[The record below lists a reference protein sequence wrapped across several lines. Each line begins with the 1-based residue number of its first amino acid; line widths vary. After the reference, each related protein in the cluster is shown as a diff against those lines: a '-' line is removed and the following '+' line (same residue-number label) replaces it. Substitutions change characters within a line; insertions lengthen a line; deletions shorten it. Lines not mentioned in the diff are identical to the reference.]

1 MSLES
6 SLLQNVTA
14 IALIGTQ
21 RQPFT
26 PISTDG
32 NLGQL
37 LASVDTT
44 NQEAALLSTVA
55 IATMYQQAGR
65 LPITNY
71 ELRIIEPCELDDLPR
86 CSDRTGYYL
95 SLMLNGEQTQL
106 LPELLDRLADLGQ
119 RVHETSLPSLL
130 DLGKRQSDVREA
142 IAKVLGK
149 RGQWLAAQNPEWNYV
164 ASEDE
169 VVWETGSKAA
179 RLIWLTKLRRQEPDQ
194 ARQLLEST
202 WKQESASDRT
212 AFLEVLGTGL
222 SMADEPFLEALLDD
236 RSKEVRRVTVELL
249 TCLPES
255 RFCQRAI
262 ARVQNLIKLH
272 HDGNQPYFTVDLPE
286 VHTPEMLRDGIEA
299 KSNDNQNNNQVGDR
313 ASWLLKM
320 LTSTPLSFW
329 NQHLAMS
336 TEDLVKTANHAQ
348 SDRLILQGWIAEAQ
362 KTGDL
367 VWLQAFVEFSQED
380 VVNRIAGKPL
390 ADSLI
395 LDSQQKA
402 AEIHLL
408 KNPDLAFSNLFKS
421 LLFRNKT
428 IWNEEVSAIVLDL
441 IICTLERFINTSQLT
456 SHYWGVSEF
465 IRDAAKYMASSQIP
479 SAKDKALDISQ
490 RLQDLSLES
499 ENKQE
504 LRELEYAQTTLHKS
518 IKQFVDLLQIRQEML
533 ESITGEGVSL

>member
-1 MSLES
+1 MSEPSVLKTI
-6 SLLQNVTA
+6 TA
-14 IALIGTQ
+14 TALIGTQ

-44 NQEAALLSTVA
+44 NQESALLSTVA

-71 ELRIIEPCELDDLPR
+71 ELRIIEPCELEDLPR

-95 SLMLNGEQTQL
+95 SLMFNGEHQQL
-106 LPELLDRLADLGQ
+106 LPELLDRLAELGQ
-119 RVHETSLPSLL
+119 RIHETSLPSLL

-169 VVWETGSKAA
+169 AVWEMGSKAA
-179 RLIWLTKLRRQEPDQ
+179 RLMWLTKLRRQEPDQ

-222 SMADEPFLEALLDD
+222 SIADEPFLEALIDD
-236 RSKEVRRVTVELL
+236 RSKEVRRVTVDLL

-299 KSNDNQNNNQVGDR
+299 KSNDNQVGDR

-329 NQHLAMS
+329 NQHLVMS
-336 TEDLVKTANHAQ
+336 TEDLVKAANHSQ
-348 SDRLILQGWIAEAQ
+348 SDRLILQGWIAAAQ
-362 KTGDL
+362 KTGNL
-367 VWLQAFVEFSQED
+367 VWLQALVEFSQEEG
-380 VVNRIAGKPL
+380 VNRIAGQPL

-395 LDSQQKA
+395 LDFQQQA

-421 LLFRNKT
+421 LLFRHKT

-441 IICTLERFINTSQLT
+441 IISTLERFINTSQLT

-479 SAKDKALDISQ
+479 SAKDKALDVSQ

-504 LRELEYAQTTLHKS
+504 LKELEYAQTTLHKS

>member
-1 MSLES
+1 MSEPS
-6 SLLQNVTA
+6 ILQTITA
-14 IALIGTQ
+14 TALIGTQ

-26 PISTDG
+26 SISTDG
-32 NLGQL
+32 NLGKL
-37 LASVDTT
+37 LASIDTT
-44 NQEAALLSTVA
+44 NQEAALLSTVT
-55 IATMYQQAGR
+55 IVTMYQQAGQ
-65 LPITNY
+65 LPPQDSSP
-71 ELRIIEPCELDDLPR
+71 LPEPCELEDLPR

-130 DLGKRQSDVREA
+130 DLGKRQSDLREA

-169 VVWETGSKAA
+169 SVWETGSKAA
-179 RLIWLTKLRRQEPDQ
+179 RLMWLTKLRRQEPDQ

-212 AFLEVLGTGL
+212 AFLEVLITNL

-236 RSKEVRRVTVELL
+236 RSKEVRRVTVDLL

-262 ARVQNLIKLH
+262 ARVENFIKLQH
-272 HDGNQPYFTVDLPE
+272 EGNQQYFTVDLPE
-286 VHTPEMLRDGIEA
+286 SHTPEMLRDGIEA
-299 KSNDNQNNNQVGDR
+299 KSNDSQLGDR

-329 NQHLAMS
+329 SQHFTLS
-336 TEDLVKTANHAQ
+336 IEDLVKTANHSQ
-348 SDRLILQGWIAEAQ
+348 SDHLILQGWIAAAQ
-362 KTGDL
+362 KTGNL
-367 VWLQAFVEFSQED
+367 VWLQALVEFSELD
-380 VVNRIAGKPL
+380 EVNCIAGQPL

-395 LDSQQKA
+395 LDSQKQA
-402 AEIHLL
+402 AAIHLL
-408 KNPDLAFSNLFKS
+408 KNPNLAFSTLFKS

-428 IWNEEVSAIVLDL
+428 IWDEEVSAIVLEV
-441 IICTLERFINTSQLT
+441 IITTLERFIITSQLT
-456 SHYWGVSEF
+456 SHYWGISEF
-465 IRDAAKYMASSQIP
+465 IRDAARYIAPSLIP
-479 SAKDKALDISQ
+479 TAKDQALAVSQ
-490 RLQDLSLES
+490 RLQELSLES
-499 ENKQE
+499 ENKKE
-504 LRELEYAQTTLHKS
+504 LRELEYTQTTLHKS

>member
-6 SLLQNVTA
+6 SLLQTITA
-14 IALIGTQ
+14 TALIGTQ

-37 LASVDTT
+37 LANVDAT

-55 IATMYQQAGR
+55 IATMYQQAGQ
-65 LPITNY
+65 LPITNHQ
-71 ELRIIEPCELDDLPR
+71 LPIPEPCELEDLPC

-95 SLMLNGEQTQL
+95 SLMLNGEHQQL
-106 LPELLDRLADLGQ
+106 LPELLERLADLGQ

-130 DLGKRQSDVREA
+130 DLGKRQSDLREA
-142 IAKVLGK
+142 ISQVLGK

-169 VVWETGSKAA
+169 TVWETGSKAA
-179 RLIWLTKLRRQEPDQ
+179 RLMWLTKLRRQEPDQ

-222 SMADEPFLEALLDD
+222 SMADEPFLEELLDD
-236 RSKEVRRVTVELL
+236 RSKEVRRVTVDLL

-262 ARVQNLIKLH
+262 ARVQDLIKLQH
-272 HDGNQPYFTVDLPE
+272 EGNQQYFTVDLPE

-299 KSNDNQNNNQVGDR
+299 KSNDSQVGDR

-329 NQHLAMS
+329 NQHLTMS
-336 TEDLVKTANHAQ
+336 IEDLVKTANHSQ
-348 SDRLILQGWIAEAQ
+348 SDRLILQGWIAAAQ
-362 KTGDL
+362 KTGNL
-367 VWLQAFVEFSQED
+367 VWLQALVEFSQEEE
-380 VVNRIAGKPL
+380 VNRIAGQPL
-390 ADSLI
+390 VDSLI
-395 LDSQQKA
+395 LDSQQQDA
-402 AEIHLL
+402 AIHLL
-408 KNPDLAFSNLFKS
+408 KNSDLAFSNLFKS
-421 LLFRNKT
+421 LLFRNKA
-428 IWNEEVSAIVLDL
+428 IWNEELSAIVLEV
-441 IICTLERFINTSQLT
+441 IITTLDRFITTSQLI
-456 SHYWGVSEF
+456 SNYWNISEF
-465 IRDAAKYMASSQIP
+465 IRDAAKYIAPSLIL
-479 SAKDKALDISQ
+479 SAKDQALDVIQ
-490 RLQDLSLES
+490 GLQNLTLDS
-499 ENKQE
+499 ENKRE
-504 LRELEYAQTTLHKS
+504 LRELEYTQTTLHKS
-518 IKQFVDLLQIRQEML
+518 IKQFVDLLQIRQEMF
-533 ESITGEGVSL
+533 ESITNFTWKS

>member
-1 MSLES
+1 MSEPS
-6 SLLQNVTA
+6 ILQTVTA
-14 IALIGTQ
+14 TALIGTQ

-26 PISTDG
+26 PIITDG

-55 IATMYQQAGR
+55 IATMYQQAGQ
-65 LPITNY
+65 LP
-71 ELRIIEPCELDDLPR
+71 LQDSSPLPEPCELEDLPR

-95 SLMLNGEQTQL
+95 SLMFSGEHQQL

-164 ASEDE
+164 ASEGE
-169 VVWETGSKAA
+169 SAWETGSKAA
-179 RLIWLTKLRRQEPDQ
+179 RLMWLTKLRRQEPDQ

-236 RSKEVRRVTVELL
+236 RSKEVRRVTVDLL

-262 ARVQNLIKLH
+262 ARIQNLIKLQRE
-272 HDGNQPYFTVDLPE
+272 GNQQYFTVDLPE

-299 KSNDNQNNNQVGDR
+299 KSNDSQNNQIGDR

-329 NQHLAMS
+329 NQPFWNQPLAMS
-336 TEDLVKTANHAQ
+336 IEDLVKAANHSQ
-348 SDRLILQGWIAEAQ
+348 SDRLILQGWITAAQ

-367 VWLQAFVEFSQED
+367 VWLQALVEFSQEEE
-380 VVNRIAGKPL
+380 VNRIAGQPL
-390 ADSLI
+390 ADSFI
-395 LDSQQKA
+395 LDFQQQA

-421 LLFRNKT
+421 LLFRHKT
-428 IWNEEVSAIVLDL
+428 IWNEEVSAIILEVIITTLD
-441 IICTLERFINTSQLT
+441 RFITTSQLI
-456 SHYWGVSEF
+456 SNYWNISEF
-465 IRDAAKYMASSQIP
+465 IRDAAKYMAPSLIP
-479 SAKDKALDISQ
+479 VAKEQALAVSQ
-490 RLQDLSLES
+490 RLQDLTLDP
-499 ENKQE
+499 ENK
-504 LRELEYAQTTLHKS
+504 REHREWEYMQTTLHKS

-533 ESITGEGVSL
+533 ESII

>member
-32 NLGQL
+32 KLGQL
-37 LASVDTT
+37 LVNVDTT

-55 IATMYQQAGR
+55 IVTIYQQAGQ
-65 LPITNY
+65 LPVTNHQ
-71 ELRIIEPCELDDLPR
+71 LAIPEPCELDDLPR

-95 SLMLNGEQTQL
+95 SLMLSGEHQQL

-130 DLGKRQSDVREA
+130 DLGKRQSDLREA

-169 VVWETGSKAA
+169 SAWETGSKAA
-179 RLIWLTKLRRQEPDQ
+179 RLMWLTKLRRQEPDR

-212 AFLEVLGTGL
+212 AFLEVLETGL

-236 RSKEVRRVTVELL
+236 RSKEVRRVTIDLL

-262 ARVQNLIKLH
+262 ARVQNFIKLQSE
-272 HDGNQPYFTVDLPE
+272 GNQPYFTVDLPE
-286 VHTPEMLRDGIEA
+286 AHTPEMLRDGIEA
-299 KSNDNQNNNQVGDR
+299 KSNDNQNNQMGDR

-329 NQHLAMS
+329 SQPFWNQPLAMS
-336 TEDLVKTANHAQ
+336 MEDLVKTANHSK
-348 SDRLILQGWIAEAQ
+348 SDRLILQGWIAAAQ
-362 KTGDL
+362 KTGNL
-367 VWLQAFVEFSQED
+367 VWLQALVEFSQEEG
-380 VVNRIAGKPL
+380 VNRIAGQPL

-395 LDSQQKA
+395 LDFQQQA
-402 AEIHLL
+402 AVIHLL

-428 IWNEEVSAIVLDL
+428 IWNEEVSAIVLEV
-441 IICTLERFINTSQLT
+441 IITTLDRFITTSQLI
-456 SHYWGVSEF
+456 SNYWGISEF
-465 IRDAAKYMASSQIP
+465 IRDAVKYIYPSLISAAKEQ
-479 SAKDKALDISQ
+479 ALDISQ
-490 RLQDLSLES
+490 RLQDLLNLES
-499 ENKQE
+499 E
-504 LRELEYAQTTLHKS
+504 LHKS
-518 IKQFVDLLQIRQEML
+518 IKQFADLLQIRQEML
-533 ESITGEGVSL
+533 ESII

>member
-1 MSLES
+1 MSEPS
-6 SLLQNVTA
+6 ILQTITA
-14 IALIGTQ
+14 NALIGTQ

-37 LASVDTT
+37 LANVDTT
-44 NQEAALLSTVA
+44 NQEAALLSTAA
-55 IATMYQQAGR
+55 IVTMYQQAGQ
-65 LPITNY
+65 LPITNHQ
-71 ELRIIEPCELDDLPR
+71 LPIPEPCELDDLPH

-95 SLMLNGEQTQL
+95 SLMLNGEHQQL

-164 ASEDE
+164 ASDDE
-169 VVWETGSKAA
+169 SVWETGSKAA
-179 RLIWLTKLRRQEPDQ
+179 RLMWLTKLRRQEPDQ

-212 AFLEVLGTGL
+212 AFLEVLTTNL

-236 RSKEVRRVTVELL
+236 RSKEVRRVTVDLL
-249 TCLPES
+249 TGLPES

-262 ARVQNLIKLH
+262 ARVQDLIKLQH
-272 HDGNQPYFTVDLPE
+272 EGNQKYFTVDLPE

-299 KSNDNQNNNQVGDR
+299 KSNDTQNNNQIGDR

-329 NQHLAMS
+329 SQHLAMS
-336 TEDLVKTANHAQ
+336 MEDLVKAANHSQ
-348 SDRLILQGWIAEAQ
+348 SDRLILQGWIAAAQ
-362 KTGDL
+362 KTGNL
-367 VWLQAFVEFSQED
+367 VWLQALVEFSEQEE
-380 VVNRIAGKPL
+380 VNRIASQPL

-395 LDSQQKA
+395 LDSQQQA
-402 AEIHLL
+402 AAIHLL

-421 LLFRNKT
+421 LLFRNIK
-428 IWNEEVSAIVLDL
+428 IWNEEVSAIVLEV
-441 IICTLERFINTSQLT
+441 IITTLDRFITTSQLT

-465 IRDAAKYMASSQIP
+465 IRDAAKHIAP
-479 SAKDKALDISQ
+479 SLMPAAKEQALDVSQ
-490 RLQDLSLES
+490 RLQEHSLES
-499 ENKQE
+499 ENKKE
-504 LRELEYAQTTLHKS
+504 FREWEYMQATLLKS
-518 IKQFVDLLQIRQEML
+518 IKQFVDLLQIRQEMN
-533 ESITGEGVSL
+533 E

>member
-32 NLGQL
+32 KLGQL
-37 LASVDTT
+37 LVNVDTT

-55 IATMYQQAGR
+55 IVTIYQQAGQ
-65 LPITNY
+65 LPVTNHQ
-71 ELRIIEPCELDDLPR
+71 LAIPEPCELDDLPR

-95 SLMLNGEQTQL
+95 SLMLSGEHQQL

-130 DLGKRQSDVREA
+130 DLGKRQSDLREA

-169 VVWETGSKAA
+169 SAWETGSKAA
-179 RLIWLTKLRRQEPDQ
+179 RLMWLTKLRRQEPDR

-212 AFLEVLGTGL
+212 AFLEVLETGL

-236 RSKEVRRVTVELL
+236 RSKEVRRVTIDLL

-262 ARVQNLIKLH
+262 ARVQNFIKLQSE
-272 HDGNQPYFTVDLPE
+272 GNQPYFTVDLPE
-286 VHTPEMLRDGIEA
+286 AHTPEMLRDGIEA
-299 KSNDNQNNNQVGDR
+299 KSNDNQNNQMGDR

-329 NQHLAMS
+329 SQPFWNQPLAMS
-336 TEDLVKTANHAQ
+336 MEDLVKTANHSK
-348 SDRLILQGWIAEAQ
+348 SDRLILQGWIAAAQ

-367 VWLQAFVEFSQED
+367 VWLQALVEFSQEEG
-380 VVNRIAGKPL
+380 VNRIAGQPL

-395 LDSQQKA
+395 LDFQQQA
-402 AEIHLL
+402 AVIHLL

-428 IWNEEVSAIVLDL
+428 IWNEEVSAIVLEV
-441 IICTLERFINTSQLT
+441 IITTLDRFITTSQLI
-456 SHYWGVSEF
+456 SNYWGISEF
-465 IRDAAKYMASSQIP
+465 IRDAAKYIAPSLIP
-479 SAKDKALDISQ
+479 AAKVQALAVSQ
-490 RLQDLSLES
+490 RLQELTLDS
-499 ENKQE
+499 ENKKE
-504 LRELEYAQTTLHKS
+504 HREWEYMQTTLHKS

-533 ESITGEGVSL
+533 ESII

>member
-1 MSLES
+1 MSEPS
-6 SLLQNVTA
+6 VLQTITA
-14 IALIGTQ
+14 TALIGTQ

-55 IATMYQQAGR
+55 IATMYQQAGQ
-65 LPITNY
+65 LP
-71 ELRIIEPCELDDLPR
+71 LQDSSPLPEPCELEDLPC

-106 LPELLDRLADLGQ
+106 LPELLDRLAEIGQ

-130 DLGKRQSDVREA
+130 DLGKRQSDVREE

-169 VVWETGSKAA
+169 AVWETGSKAA
-179 RLIWLTKLRRQEPDQ
+179 RLMWLTKLRRQEPDQ

-212 AFLEVLGTGL
+212 AFLESFSNNLG
-222 SMADEPFLEALLDD
+222 MADEPFLEALLDD
-236 RSKEVRRVTVELL
+236 RSKEVRRVTVDLL

-262 ARVQNLIKLH
+262 ASVQDLIKLQH
-272 HDGNQPYFTVDLPE
+272 EGNQQYFTVDLPE
-286 VHTPEMLRDGIEA
+286 AHTPEMLRDGIEA
-299 KSNDNQNNNQVGDR
+299 KSNDNQNNQIGDR

-320 LTSTPLSFW
+320 LTSTPLFFW

-336 TEDLVKTANHAQ
+336 IEDLVKAANHSQ
-348 SDRLILQGWIAEAQ
+348 SDRLLLQGWIAAAQ

-367 VWLQAFVEFSQED
+367 VWLQALAEFSQEEE
-380 VVNRIAGKPL
+380 VNRIAGQPL
-390 ADSLI
+390 AASLI
-395 LDSQQKA
+395 LDFQPQA

-441 IICTLERFINTSQLT
+441 IISTLERFINTSQLT

-465 IRDAAKYMASSQIP
+465 IRDAAKYMASPQIP
-479 SAKDKALDISQ
+479 SAKDKALDVSQ
-490 RLQDLSLES
+490 RLQDLRLES

>member
-1 MSLES
+1 MNES
-6 SLLQNVTA
+6 SIFQTITA
-14 IALIGTQ
+14 TALIGTQ
-21 RQPFT
+21 RQAFT

-32 NLGQL
+32 KLGQL

-44 NQEAALLSTVA
+44 NQESALLSTVA
-55 IATMYQQAGR
+55 IATMYQQAGQ
-65 LPITNY
+65 LPITNHQ
-71 ELRIIEPCELDDLPR
+71 LPIPQPCELEDLPR
-86 CSDRTGYYL
+86 CGDRINYYL
-95 SLMLNGEQTQL
+95 SLMMNGEQTQL
-106 LPELLDRLADLGQ
+106 LPELLDRLAALGQ

-130 DLGKRQSDVREA
+130 DLGKRQSDLREA

-169 VVWETGSKAA
+169 SVWETGSKAA
-179 RLIWLTKLRRQEPDQ
+179 RLMWLSQSRRQEPNQ

-212 AFLEVLGTGL
+212 AFLESFSDNL

-236 RSKEVRRVTVELL
+236 RSKEVRRITVDLL

-262 ARVQNLIKLH
+262 ARVQDLIKLQR
-272 HDGNQPYFTVDLPE
+272 DGNQPYFTVDLPE
-286 VHTPEMLRDGIEA
+286 AHTLEMLRDGIEA
-299 KSNDNQNNNQVGDR
+299 KSNDHQNNNQIGDR

-329 NQHLAMS
+329 NQHLVMS
-336 TEDLVKTANHAQ
+336 TEDLVKAANHSQ
-348 SDRLILQGWIAEAQ
+348 SDRLLLQGWIAAAQ
-362 KTGDL
+362 KTGNL
-367 VWLQAFVEFSQED
+367 VWLQALAEFSQEES
-380 VVNRIAGKPL
+380 VNRIAGQPL

-395 LDSQQKA
+395 LDFQQQA

-421 LLFRNKT
+421 LLFRHKT
-428 IWNEEVSAIVLDL
+428 IWNEEVSAIVLEV
-441 IICTLERFINTSQLT
+441 IITTLDRFITTSQLI
-456 SHYWGVSEF
+456 SNYWGISEF
-465 IRDAAKYMASSQIP
+465 IRDAAKYIAPSLIP
-479 SAKDKALDISQ
+479 AAKEQALAVSQ
-490 RLQDLSLES
+490 RLQDLTLDS
-499 ENKQE
+499 ENKKE
-504 LRELEYAQTTLHKS
+504 HREWEYMQTTLHKS

-533 ESITGEGVSL
+533 ESII

>member
-1 MSLES
+1 MNES

-32 NLGQL
+32 KLGQL

-55 IATMYQQAGR
+55 IATMYQQAGQ

-95 SLMLNGEQTQL
+95 SLMLSGEHLQL
-106 LPELLDRLADLGQ
+106 LPELLDCLADLGQ

-130 DLGKRQSDVREA
+130 DLGKRQSDVCEA

-149 RGQWLAAQNPEWNYV
+149 RGQWLAAQNSEWNYV
-164 ASEDE
+164 ASEDDS
-169 VVWETGSKAA
+169 VWETGSKAA
-179 RLIWLTKLRRQEPDQ
+179 RLMWLSQLRRQDPDQ
-194 ARQLLEST
+194 ARQLVEST

-212 AFLEVLGTGL
+212 AFLESFSNNL
-222 SMADEPFLEALLDD
+222 SMADEPFLESLLDD
-236 RSKEVRRVTVELL
+236 RSKEVRRVTVDLL

-262 ARVQNLIKLH
+262 ARVQDFIKLQRE
-272 HDGNQPYFTVDLPE
+272 GNQQYFTVDLPE

-299 KSNDNQNNNQVGDR
+299 KSNDNQMGDR

-329 NQHLAMS
+329 NQPFWNEPLAMS
-336 TEDLVKTANHAQ
+336 IEDLVKMANHSQ
-348 SDRLILQGWIAEAQ
+348 SDRLILQGWIASAQ
-362 KTGDL
+362 KTGNL
-367 VWLQAFVEFSQED
+367 VWLQALVEFSQEEG
-380 VVNRIAGKPL
+380 VNRIAGQPL

-395 LDSQQKA
+395 LDSQQQA
-402 AEIHLL
+402 AAIHLL

-421 LLFRNKT
+421 LLFKNKT
-428 IWNEEVSAIVLDL
+428 IWNEEVSAIVLE
-441 IICTLERFINTSQLT
+441 IIITTLDRFIKISQLT
-456 SHYWGVSEF
+456 SHYWGISEF
-465 IRDAAKYMASSQIP
+465 IRDAAKYIAPSLIP
-479 SAKDKALDISQ
+479 VAKDQALAVSQ
-490 RLQDLSLES
+490 RLQELSLES
-499 ENKQE
+499 DNKKE
-504 LRELEYAQTTLHKS
+504 LREWEYTQTTLHKS
-518 IKQFVDLLQIRQEML
+518 IKQFIDLLQIRQEML
-533 ESITGEGVSL
+533 ESIV

>member
-1 MSLES
+1 MSVPS
-6 SLLQNVTA
+6 VLQTITA
-14 IALIGTQ
+14 TALIGTQ

-55 IATMYQQAGR
+55 IATMYQQAGQ
-65 LPITNY
+65 LP
-71 ELRIIEPCELDDLPR
+71 LQDSSPLPEPCELEDLPR

-95 SLMLNGEQTQL
+95 SLMFSGEHQQL
-106 LPELLDRLADLGQ
+106 LPELLDRLAELGQ
-119 RVHETSLPSLL
+119 RVNETSLPSLL

-169 VVWETGSKAA
+169 AVWETGSKAA
-179 RLIWLTKLRRQEPDQ
+179 RLMWLTKLRRKEPDQ

-236 RSKEVRRVTVELL
+236 RSKEVRRVTVDLL
-249 TCLPES
+249 NCLPES

-262 ARVQNLIKLH
+262 VRVQNFIKLH

-299 KSNDNQNNNQVGDR
+299 KSKYSDVGDR
-313 ASWLLKM
+313 AFWLLQD
-320 LTSTPLSFW
+320 LIATPLKFW
-329 NQHLAMS
+329 NDIFSMTTAGLIQAAKHSKSDPLMMRGWALAA
-336 TEDLVKTANHAQ
+336 KQ
-348 SDRLILQGWIAEAQ
+348 R
-362 KTGDL
+362 GDL
-367 VWLQAFVEFSQED
+367 VWIRSLLSYNKKRSEVINIISSTTPKAINRALLAPEQQEARLQM
-380 VVNRIAGKPL
+380 I
-390 ADSLI
+390 
-395 LDSQQKA
+395 
-402 AEIHLL
+402 
-408 KNPDLAFSNLFKS
+408 KNPDLAFREIHNI
-421 LLFRNKT
+421 LLFSDHSPELTQAVLEFIVTMIENCIHDFQNAGRNY
-428 IWNEEVSAIVLDL
+428 WNVCEFIRRSSTYIVPSLISEAISKMNEINQKFEDWRNNAEQE
-441 IICTLERFINTSQLT
+441 TLKERDYINTSMQN
-456 SHYWGVSEF
+456 S
-465 IRDAAKYMASSQIP
+465 
-479 SAKDKALDISQ
+479 ISQ
-490 RLQDLSLES
+490 LIEALQL
-499 ENKQE
+499 
-504 LRELEYAQTTLHKS
+504 
-518 IKQFVDLLQIRQEML
+518 RQEML
-533 ESITGEGVSL
+533 ESITGDGVSL

>member
-6 SLLQNVTA
+6 SLLQTITA
-14 IALIGTQ
+14 TALIGTQ

-26 PISTDG
+26 PITTDG

-37 LASVDTT
+37 LANIDTT

-55 IATMYQQAGR
+55 IVTMYQQAGQ
-65 LPITNY
+65 LPITNHQ
-71 ELRIIEPCELDDLPR
+71 LQITDPCELDDLPR

-95 SLMLNGEQTQL
+95 SLMLNGEHQQL
-106 LPELLDRLADLGQ
+106 LPELLDCLADLGQ

-142 IAKVLGK
+142 IVKVLGK

-179 RLIWLTKLRRQEPDQ
+179 RLMWLTKLRRQEPVQ

-236 RSKEVRRVTVELL
+236 RSKEVRRVTVDLL
-249 TCLPES
+249 TCLSES

-262 ARVQNLIKLH
+262 ARVQNLVKLQNE
-272 HDGNQPYFTVDLPE
+272 GNQPYFTVDLPE
-286 VHTPEMLRDGIEA
+286 VHTPEMLRDGIES
-299 KSNDNQNNNQVGDR
+299 KSNDTQIGDR

-329 NQHLAMS
+329 YQHLARSM
-336 TEDLVKTANHAQ
+336 EDLVKAANHSQ
-348 SDRLILQGWIAEAQ
+348 SDRLILQGWIAAAQ

-367 VWLQAFVEFSQED
+367 VWLQALVEFSQEEE
-380 VVNRIAGKPL
+380 VNRIAGQPL
-390 ADSLI
+390 AESLI
-395 LDSQQKA
+395 LDSQQQA
-402 AEIHLL
+402 AAIHLL
-408 KNPDLAFSNLFKS
+408 KNSDLAFSNLFKS

-428 IWNEEVSAIVLDL
+428 IWNEEVSEIVLEV
-441 IICTLERFINTSQLT
+441 IITTLERFITTSQLT
-456 SHYWGVSEF
+456 SHYWGISEF
-465 IRDAAKYMASSQIP
+465 VRDAAKYISLSLIP
-479 SAKDKALDISQ
+479 AAKEQALEVSQ
-490 RLQDLSLES
+490 RLQEFTLDS
-499 ENKQE
+499 ENKRE
-504 LRELEYAQTTLHKS
+504 LRELEYMQTTLHKS

-533 ESITGEGVSL
+533 ESISEYSFDRF

>member
-1 MSLES
+1 MSEPS
-6 SLLQNVTA
+6 ILQTITA
-14 IALIGTQ
+14 TALIGTQ

-32 NLGQL
+32 NLGKL
-37 LASVDTT
+37 LANVDAT
-44 NQEAALLSTVA
+44 NQEAALLSTVV
-55 IATMYQQAGR
+55 IVTMYQQAGQ
-65 LPITNY
+65 LAITNC

-95 SLMLNGEQTQL
+95 SLMLSGEHQQL

-169 VVWETGSKAA
+169 SAWETGSKAA
-179 RLIWLTKLRRQEPDQ
+179 RLMWLTKLRRQEPDQ

-222 SMADEPFLEALLDD
+222 SMADEPFLESLLDD
-236 RSKEVRRVTVELL
+236 RSKEVRRVTVDLL

-255 RFCQRAI
+255 RFCERAI
-262 ARVQNLIKLH
+262 ARVQNLVKLQH
-272 HDGNQPYFTVDLPE
+272 EGNQPYFTVDLPE
-286 VHTPEMLRDGIEA
+286 AHTPEMLRDGIEA
-299 KSNDNQNNNQVGDR
+299 KSNDSQNNQIGDR

-336 TEDLVKTANHAQ
+336 IEDLVKAANHAQ
-348 SDRLILQGWIAEAQ
+348 SDRLLLQGWIAAAQ
-362 KTGDL
+362 KTGNL
-367 VWLQAFVEFSQED
+367 VWLQALVEFSQEEQ
-380 VVNRIAGKPL
+380 VNRIAGQPL

-395 LDSQQKA
+395 LDAQQQA
-402 AEIHLL
+402 AAIHLI

-441 IICTLERFINTSQLT
+441 IISTLERFINTSQLT
-456 SHYWGVSEF
+456 SHYWGISEF
-465 IRDAAKYMASSQIP
+465 IRDAAKYISPSLIP
-479 SAKDKALDISQ
+479 MAKDQAFVISR
-490 RLQDLSLES
+490 RLQEHSLES

-533 ESITGEGVSL
+533 KSITGEGVSL

>member
-6 SLLQNVTA
+6 SLLQNITA

-21 RQPFT
+21 RQPFI

-32 NLGQL
+32 NLGKL

-55 IATMYQQAGR
+55 IVTMYQQAGQ

-71 ELRIIEPCELDDLPR
+71 ELRIIEPCELEDFPH

-95 SLMLNGEQTQL
+95 SLMLNGEHQQL

-130 DLGKRQSDVREA
+130 DLGKRQSDLREA
-142 IAKVLGK
+142 ISKVLGK
-149 RGQWLAAQNPEWNYV
+149 RGHWLAAQNPEWNYV

-169 VVWETGSKAA
+169 SAWETGSKAA
-179 RLIWLTKLRRQEPDQ
+179 RLMWLTKLRRQEPEQ

-212 AFLEVLGTGL
+212 AFLESFSNNL
-222 SMADEPFLEALLDD
+222 SMADEPFLESLLDD
-236 RSKEVRRVTVELL
+236 RSKEVRRVTVDLL

-262 ARVQNLIKLH
+262 ARVQDLIKLH
-272 HDGNQPYFTVDLPE
+272 HEGNQQYFTVDLPE
-286 VHTPEMLRDGIEA
+286 AHTPEMLRDGIEA
-299 KSNDNQNNNQVGDR
+299 KSNDSQVGDR

-329 NQHLAMS
+329 CQHFTMS
-336 TEDLVKTANHAQ
+336 TEDLVQAANHSQ
-348 SDRLILQGWIAEAQ
+348 SDCLVLQGWIAAAQ
-362 KTGDL
+362 KTGNL
-367 VWLQAFVEFSQED
+367 VWLQALVEFSEQEEE
-380 VVNRIAGKPL
+380 VNRIAGQPL

-395 LDSQQKA
+395 LDSQQQA
-402 AEIHLL
+402 AVIHLL

-428 IWNEEVSAIVLDL
+428 IWNEEVSAIVLE
-441 IICTLERFINTSQLT
+441 IIITTLDRFITTSQLM
-456 SHYWGVSEF
+456 SHYWGISEF
-465 IRDAAKYMASSQIP
+465 IRDTAKYIAPSLIP
-479 SAKDKALDISQ
+479 AAQEQALAVSQ
-490 RLQDLSLES
+490 RLQELSLDS
-499 ENKQE
+499 ENKRE
-504 LRELEYAQTTLHKS
+504 LRELEYTQTTLHKS

-533 ESITGEGVSL
+533 ESII

>member
-6 SLLQNVTA
+6 SLLQNITA

-26 PISTDG
+26 PISTNG

-37 LASVDTT
+37 LANVDAT

-55 IATMYQQAGR
+55 IATMYQQAGQ
-65 LPITNY
+65 LP
-71 ELRIIEPCELDDLPR
+71 LQDSSPLPEPCELDDLLR

-95 SLMLNGEQTQL
+95 SLMLSGEYMQL
-106 LPELLDRLADLGQ
+106 LPELLDLLADLGQ

-169 VVWETGSKAA
+169 AVWETGSKAA
-179 RLIWLTKLRRQEPDQ
+179 RLMWLTKLRRQEPDQ
-194 ARQLLEST
+194 VRQLLEST

-212 AFLEVLGTGL
+212 AFLEVLGIGL
-222 SMADEPFLEALLDD
+222 SMTDEPFLESLLDD
-236 RSKEVRRVTVELL
+236 RSKEVRRVTVDLL

-262 ARVQNLIKLH
+262 ARVQDLIKLQR
-272 HDGNQPYFTVDLPE
+272 DGNQPYFTVDLPE
-286 VHTPEMLRDGIEA
+286 AHTPEMLRDGIEV
-299 KSNDNQNNNQVGDR
+299 KSNDNQNDQIGDR
-313 ASWLLKM
+313 ASWLLKI

-336 TEDLVKTANHAQ
+336 IEDLVKAANHSQ
-348 SDRLILQGWIAEAQ
+348 SDRLILQGWIAAAQ
-362 KTGDL
+362 KTRNL
-367 VWLQAFVEFSQED
+367 IWLQALVEFSEQEQ
-380 VVNRIAGKPL
+380 VNRIADQPL
-390 ADSLI
+390 SDSLI
-395 LDSQQKA
+395 LDSQQQA
-402 AEIHLL
+402 AVIHLL
-408 KNPDLAFSNLFKS
+408 RNPDLAFSNLFKS

-428 IWNEEVSAIVLDL
+428 IWNEEVSAIVLEV
-441 IICTLERFINTSQLT
+441 IITTLKRFITTSQLT
-456 SHYWGVSEF
+456 SHYWGISEF
-465 IRDAAKYMASSQIP
+465 IHDAAKYIAP
-479 SAKDKALDISQ
+479 SLISEAKDQALAVSQ
-490 RLQDLSLES
+490 RLQEQSLES
-499 ENKQE
+499 ENKKE
-504 LRELEYAQTTLHKS
+504 LREWEYMQTTLHKS
-518 IKQFVDLLQIRQEML
+518 INQFVDLLQIRQEML
-533 ESITGEGVSL
+533 ESII